1 MLRDPR
7 QDSHRALAFLVY
19 SLIVIVLIVAGIY
32 LLYFFWASAVA
43 SSAPV
48 SVNCLG

>member
-32 LLYFFWASAVA
+32 LLYFFWSASLASA
-43 SSAPV
+43 APV